1 MSSIMRWRSG
11 LIGSARLLVEMV
23 LGSPAMGSLLQRRGQ
38 STR

>member
-11 LIGSARLLVEMV
+11 LIGSGRLLVEMV
-23 LGSPAMGSLLQRRGQ
+23 LGSSAMGSLLERRGQ